1 MAKALPGS
9 SSLPLHDTGFAPHSK
24 SCKAS
29 SSKRSNLIELP
40 YDALMTM
47 MMMMIM
53 MMTGFT
59 EGPLHSHTTGDA
71 QRSSVL
77 CPSCSGGN

>member
-9 SSLPLHDTGFAPHSK
+9 SSLPLQDTGFAPHSK

-47 MMMMIM
+47 MMI

-77 CPSCSGGN
+77 FPSCSGGK